1 MGFYG
6 ICGVLW
12 WFYGI
17 LMGFNDILWDF
28 MGFYGGLMG
37 FYGGLMGSNMTYLLV
52 MTNSLLWKMDHRNRC
67 LTYEQ
72 W

>member
-6 ICGVLW
+6 
-12 WFYGI
+12 
-17 LMGFNDILWDF
+17 GF
-28 MGFYGGLMG
+28 MRFYGGLMG
-37 FYGGLMGSNMTYLLV
+37 FYGGLMGFNMIYPLV
-52 MTNSLLWKMDHRNRC
+52 MTNRLLWKMDHRNRC

>member
-6 ICGVLW
+6 
-12 WFYGI
+12 
-17 LMGFNDILWDF
+17 ILWDF
-28 MGFYGGLMG
+28 MGFYGGFMRFYGGLMG
-37 FYGGLMGSNMTYLLV
+37 FYGGLMGFNMIYPLV
-52 MTNSLLWKMDHRNRC
+52 MTNRLLWKMDHRNRC